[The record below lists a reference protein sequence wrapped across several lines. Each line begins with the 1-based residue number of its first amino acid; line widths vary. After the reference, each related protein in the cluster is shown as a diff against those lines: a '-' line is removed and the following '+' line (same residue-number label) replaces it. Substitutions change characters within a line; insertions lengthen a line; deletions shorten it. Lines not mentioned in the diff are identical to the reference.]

1 MYHLKI
7 SLVTELNFS
16 NSVISHS
23 WFLGY
28 IFFFGCMYDLLPSV
42 LTDFS
47 HFPPVS
53 WFTDHQLQVS
63 LN

>member
-28 IFFFGCMYDLLPSV
+28 IFFLVVCMIYYPLCSQ
-42 LTDFS
+42 TS
-47 HFPPVS
+47 ATFP
-53 WFTDHQLQVS
+53 QCLGLQIIS
-63 LN
+63 CRSP